1 MARRK
6 LSRRTTTIGSI
17 ASHNPD
23 MVSALSSPPL
33 SPLPPPPES
42 PPPSAFPGEKRP
54 NHEDRCEEEKTV
66 KRTMSASEEAS
77 SPQPPL
83 PPQKLTDSGNCG
95 RERLQ
100 RHRNQVAG
108 SVWIPD
114 VWGKEEFL
122 KDWTDCVAFDRS
134 LVPSGLV
141 SAKSALIEE
150 CRRSAAGAKGVRIN
164 LGAN

>member
-1 MARRK
+1 MA
-6 LSRRTTTIGSI
+6 
-17 ASHNPD
+17 
-23 MVSALSSPPL
+23 VSGLSSPPL
-33 SPLPPPPES
+33 SPLPSPPAP
-42 PPPSAFPGEKRP
+42 PPPSAHPGEKRP
-54 NHEDRCEEEKTV
+54 SYEDGGEKGEEDEEEKAA
-66 KRTMSASEEAS
+66 KRTVVITEEAS
-77 SPQPPL
+77 TPPPPSP
-83 PPQKLTDSGNCG
+83 PPQKLTDTENCG
-95 RERLQ
+95 SERLQ

-141 SAKSALIEE
+141 SAKSALIDEY
-150 CRRSAAGAKGVRIN
+150 RRSAAGAEGVRIN